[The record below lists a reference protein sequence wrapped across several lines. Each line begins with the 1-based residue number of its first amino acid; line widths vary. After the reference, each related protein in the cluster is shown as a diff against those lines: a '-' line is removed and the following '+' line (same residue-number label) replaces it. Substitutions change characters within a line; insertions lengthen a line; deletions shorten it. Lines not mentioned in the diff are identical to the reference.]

1 MKIRVLT
8 ALLGAL
14 AWTTPA
20 VAQDKVV
27 TGKVSR
33 EAGVPLS
40 GVTVIVK
47 GTNTST
53 QTNQSG
59 DSSIR
64 VSVGQTLQYRLI
76 GYLPQERNVGSGNII
91 NVMLDK
97 AAANLDA
104 MVVTAL
110 GQQTVQRSLGV
121 SQQTVAG
128 ADIAQTG
135 RENFINGL

>member
-59 DSSIR
+59 DYSIR
-64 VSVGQTLQYRLI
+64 VSVGQTLQYRL
-76 GYLPQERNVGSGNII
+76 
-91 NVMLDK
+91 
-97 AAANLDA
+97 
-104 MVVTAL
+104 
-110 GQQTVQRSLGV
+110 
-121 SQQTVAG
+121 
-128 ADIAQTG
+128 
-135 RENFINGL
+135 